1 MKILI
6 VDDELPARAR
16 LRRLV
21 EELQLA
27 SRIDE
32 AATGMQAL
40 QVCEQHSPDVIL
52 LDIRMPGMSGM
63 EVAQHLAKL
72 EVPPAII
79 FTTAYD
85 EYALAAFESRAI
97 DYLLKPIRQ
106 ERLVKALQSAKRLN
120 RIQLQ
125 QVQED
130 IHSSVPTEQRTA
142 GTVRTHVSARVGT
155 ELRLVSVDE
164 IRYFLAEDKYVT
176 VRHGEGQ
183 VLIEDSLKSLARE
196 FANQF
201 IRVHRNALVA
211 LRYVAALETDN
222 QVGRC
227 RIRIKDSS
235 DTLEVSR
242 RHLPF
247 VRKALKQL

>member
-6 VDDELPARAR
+6 VDDELPARVR
-16 LRRLV
+16 LQRLV

-27 SRIDE
+27 TDINV
-32 AATGMQAL
+32 AANAL
-40 QVCEQHSPDVIL
+40 DALRMCELDAPDVVL
-52 LDIRMPGMSGM
+52 LDIRMPGMTGL
-63 EVAQHLAKL
+63 ELAQHMLQL

-85 EYALAAFESRAI
+85 EYALAAFEAHAV

-106 ERLVKALQSAKRLN
+106 ERLAKAISSAKRLN
-120 RIQLQ
+120 RVQLQ
-125 QVQED
+125 EAQQD
-130 IHSSVPTEQRTA
+130 IHVNSDESHSSHGAQRT
-142 GTVRTHVSARVGT
+142 HISARVGT
-155 ELRLVSVDE
+155 ELRLVPVDE

-176 VRHGEGQ
+176 VRHADGQ
-183 VLIEDSLKSLARE
+183 VLIEDSLKTLVKE
-196 FANQF
+196 FEDRF

-211 LRYVAALETDN
+211 LRYIAALESDN
-222 QVGRC
+222 QSHC
-227 RIRIKDSS
+227 RVRIKGS
-235 DTLEVSR
+235 DETLDVSR